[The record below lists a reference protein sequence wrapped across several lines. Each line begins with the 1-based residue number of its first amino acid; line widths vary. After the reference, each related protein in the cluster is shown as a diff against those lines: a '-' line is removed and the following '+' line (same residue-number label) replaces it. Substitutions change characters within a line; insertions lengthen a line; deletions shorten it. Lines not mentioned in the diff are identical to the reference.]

1 MSEVSSVRK
10 FGHFGHFGHQPLKSL
25 IQTQKTM
32 RTQTLTLL
40 QPLAAANPLAALFT
54 DWLTAL
60 APVERLTRTGRSD
73 SEAEQTRAQLHA
85 ATVALHALHRKL
97 TLAVRLLDEG
107 APLAKLAP
115 QFAQGCER
123 NGIGSRPAESFEP
136 LLSLVALQADLTTR
150 ADLRRMLRYTPATL
164 LKKYIQASSADPNLD
179 RLTGLFL
186 AVFDAAAEVEQDY
199 YFLKVGD
206 ENGRVTL
213 LRDLRGL
220 LALDCFERV

>member
-1 MSEVSSVRK
+1 
-10 FGHFGHFGHQPLKSL
+10 
-25 IQTQKTM
+25 M
-32 RTQTLTLL
+32 RTQTPTLL
-40 QPLAAANPLAALFT
+40 QPLAAADPLAALFS

-60 APVERLTRTGRSD
+60 APVERLTRPGRPD

-97 TLAVRLLDEG
+97 TQALRLLDEG

-136 LLSLVALQADLTTR
+136 LLSLVALHHCLTTR
-150 ADLRRMLRYTPATL
+150 AALRRVLRYTPVTR
-164 LKKYIQASSADPNLD
+164 LKKSIEATNADPDLD

-186 AVFDAAAEVEQDY
+186 AVFDAAAEVEQDHH
-199 YFLKVGD
+199 FLEEGD
-206 ENGRVTL
+206 DPGRAAL

-220 LALDCFERV
+220 LALDCFERVPALVIARENSAAVGVGEQPY